1 MQEELKKTK
10 DQVLYL
16 LERYPAARNNDFYLQ
31 LLWLKQFGGIVE
43 LPWIDWE
50 KIKAKK
56 NEERGDAAVRAIDVD
71 KALIDDLE
79 KKDKATIEAALKEMK
94 KYLTPL
100 DFEEV
105 KKYAEDTY
113 LR

>member
-1 MQEELKKTK
+1 M
-10 DQVLYL
+10 
-16 LERYPAARNNDFYLQ
+16 
-31 LLWLKQFGGIVE
+31 
-43 LPWIDWE
+43 
-50 KIKAKK
+50 
-56 NEERGDAAVRAIDVD
+56 RAIDVY

>member
-43 LPWIDWE
+43 LPWIDLE
-50 KIKAKK
+50 KIKANSVKIESVRRVRQK
-56 NEERGDAAVRAIDVD
+56 IQNERGLFQPTDPVIKARRD
-71 KALIDDLE
+71 KQR
-79 KKDKATIEAALKEMK
+79 KMRR
-94 KYLTPL
+94 
-100 DFEEV
+100 EV
-105 KKYAEDTY
+105 MQ
-113 LR
+113 L

>member
-31 LLWLKQFGGIVE
+31 LLWLKQCGGVVA

-50 KIKAKK
+50 KIKANSGKLESVRRVRQK
-56 NEERGDAAVRAIDVD
+56 IENEMGLFQPTGPVI
-71 KALIDDLE
+71 KARR
-79 KKDKATIEAALKEMK
+79 
-94 KYLTPL
+94 
-100 DFEEV
+100 EEQRKMRREV
-105 KKYAEDTY
+105 MQ
-113 LR
+113 L